1 MVDTGVLT
9 RGILLMI
16 DLPASA
22 LSATALFAFAT
33 SITPGPNNTMLLAS
47 GVNFG
52 FRRTLP
58 HLLGVSLGLLAILL
72 LASAGLQQW
81 VAANPMW
88 HQVMKWIG
96 SAYLLFLAWRVAHS
110 HSGVSGDT
118 VGQAAAAPLRPLG
131 FWGAAAFQWVNPKV
145 WVMVLGFFSAYV
157 PTSASLP
164 GVVLL
169 CVLFSA
175 VNLPC
180 VGSWALLGDRLSHWL
195 TAGWRRLWFNRCM
208 GALLALSVWGAWRA

>member
-1 MVDTGVLT
+1 
-9 RGILLMI
+9 MI

-58 HLLGVSLGLLAILL
+58 HLLGVSLGLL
-72 LASAGLQQW
+72 
-81 VAANPMW
+81 
-88 HQVMKWIG
+88 
-96 SAYLLFLAWRVAHS
+96 
-110 HSGVSGDT
+110 
-118 VGQAAAAPLRPLG
+118 
-131 FWGAAAFQWVNPKV
+131 
-145 WVMVLGFFSAYV
+145 
-157 PTSASLP
+157 
-164 GVVLL
+164 
-169 CVLFSA
+169 FSA

>member
-1 MVDTGVLT
+1 MFNLT
-9 RGILLMI
+9 L
-16 DLPASA
+16 SA
-22 LSATALFAFAT
+22 LTATALFALAT

-58 HLLGVSLGLLAILL
+58 HLLGVSVGLLVILL
-72 LASAGLQQW
+72 LASAGLKQW
-81 VAANPMW
+81 MVAHPQW
-88 HQVMKWIG
+88 HEAMKWLG
-96 SAYLLFLAWRVAHS
+96 SAYLLYLAWRVATS
-110 HSGVSGDT
+110 HSGAV
-118 VGQAAAAPLRPLG
+118 AAASESGKAPRPLG

-157 PTSASLP
+157 PTGAGVA

-169 CVLFSA
+169 CLLFSA

-180 VGSWALLGDRLSHWL
+180 VGAWALAGDRLSRWL
-195 TAGWRRLWFNRCM
+195 TEGQRRLWFNRSM
-208 GALLALSVWGAWRA
+208 GALLALSVWGAWVD

>member
-1 MVDTGVLT
+1 MFDLT
-9 RGILLMI
+9 L
-16 DLPASA
+16 SA
-22 LSATALFAFAT
+22 LTATALFAVAT

-58 HLLGVSLGLLAILL
+58 HLLGVSGGLLMILL

-81 VAANPMW
+81 VAAHPQW
-88 HQVMKWIG
+88 HEAMKWLG
-96 SAYLLFLAWRVAHS
+96 SGYLLYLAWRVATSHTS
-110 HSGVSGDT
+110 HSG
-118 VGQAAAAPLRPLG
+118 AAAHTSTEGPAQAPRPLG

-157 PTSASLP
+157 PAGAEVA

-180 VGSWALLGDRLSHWL
+180 VGAWALLGDRLSLWL
-195 TAGWRRLWFNRCM
+195 TEGQRRLWFNRAM
-208 GALLALSVWGAWRA
+208 GALLALSVWGAWVG

>member
-1 MVDTGVLT
+1 MFDLT
-9 RGILLMI
+9 L
-16 DLPASA
+16 SA
-22 LSATALFAFAT
+22 LGATALFALAT

-58 HLLGVSLGLLAILL
+58 HLLGVSGGLLMILL

-81 VAANPMW
+81 VEQHPQW
-88 HQVMKWIG
+88 HEAMKWLG
-96 SAYLLFLAWRVAHS
+96 SGYLLYLAWRVATS
-110 HSGVSGDT
+110 HSG
-118 VGQAAAAPLRPLG
+118 AAAQASTESGANSGAQAPRPLG

-157 PTSASLP
+157 PSGAGVA

-180 VGSWALLGDRLSHWL
+180 VGAWALLGDRLSRWL
-195 TAGWRRLWFNRCM
+195 TEGQRRLWFNRGM
-208 GALLALSVWGAWRA
+208 GALLALSVWGAWVG

>member
-1 MVDTGVLT
+1 
-9 RGILLMI
+9 MI
-16 DLPASA
+16 DLPVSA
-22 LSATALFAFAT
+22 VSATALFAFAT

-81 VAANPMW
+81 VAAHPAW
-88 HQVMKWIG
+88 HEAMKWIG
-96 SAYLLFLAWRVAHS
+96 SAYLLYLAWRVAHS
-110 HSGVSGDT
+110 QPGGTAGTGDQ
-118 VGQAAAAPLRPLG
+118 GMSAPPRPLG

-157 PTSASLP
+157 PASASLP

-169 CVLFSA
+169 CLLFSA

-180 VGSWALLGDRLSHWL
+180 VGSWALLGDRLSLWL
-195 TAGWRRLWFNRCM
+195 TEGQRRLWFNRCM
-208 GALLALSVWGAWRA
+208 GALLALSVWGAWRG